1 MVATT
6 GVVELFLTGVYH
18 FAFGFGFHKKVEG
31 SCFDNNKRTVYTRI
45 GLRGLVWDTNN
56 TVTFSKETSV
66 MIMV

>member
-1 MVATT
+1 MVAKT

-18 FAFGFGFHKKVEG
+18 FAFGFHKKVEG